1 MRSVKID
8 HLIHAY
14 NAHKAGEF
22 AACFT
27 ADAEIYEFP
36 GKLAQKGRAAIQ
48 AHYEQVFEQYP
59 LNKSDVLHRADL
71 GDRIVDHER
80 VHRSPSARPFD
91 VIAVYTFKGDLV
103 ARLDFIREHRE

>member
-1 MRSVKID
+1 VKID
-8 HLIHAY
+8 HLVHAY
-14 NAHKAGEF
+14 NAHKADEF

-27 ADAEIYEFP
+27 PDAQVFEFP
-36 GKLAQKGRAAIQ
+36 SASPVQSGRSAIA
-48 AHYEQVFEQYP
+48 AHYKQVFEQYP

-103 ARLDFIREHRE
+103 SRLDFIREHRE

>member
-8 HLIHAY
+8 HLLHAY
-14 NAHKAGEF
+14 NAHKADDF

-27 ADAEIYEFP
+27 ADAQVHEFP
-36 GKLAQKGRAAIQ
+36 DRVVQNGREQIR
-48 AHYEQVFEQYP
+48 AHYKLLFEQYP
-59 LNKSDVLHRADL
+59 LNKSDLLHRADL

-103 ARLDFIREHRE
+103 SRLDFIREHRE

>member
-8 HLIHAY
+8 HLVHAY
-14 NAHKAGEF
+14 NAHNADDF

-27 ADAEIYEFP
+27 VDAQVHEFP
-36 GKLAQKGRAAIQ
+36 ERVVQNGREQIR
-48 AHYEQVFEQYP
+48 AHYKQLFEQYP